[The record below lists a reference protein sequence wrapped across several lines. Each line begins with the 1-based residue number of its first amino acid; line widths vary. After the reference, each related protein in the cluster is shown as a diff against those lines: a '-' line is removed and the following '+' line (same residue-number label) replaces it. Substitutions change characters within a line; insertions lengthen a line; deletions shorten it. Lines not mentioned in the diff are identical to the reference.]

1 MPNDD
6 PESGSGVTRVSTL
19 ELFFDLVFVFAI
31 TQVSHLFGEA
41 HGALDIGRAV
51 LVLAVVW
58 WMYGG
63 YAWLTSNVGTE
74 RTIARALL
82 LCGMAGFLVIALRI
96 PAVAARHG
104 AALGV
109 AYLVVVLIHAALFT
123 HAPNSSARAILGVL
137 PFNLLLAIAV
147 LASGLVPPQWNW
159 IPWAIGGAAIVAT
172 TAARRERGFQM
183 SPRHFVERHGLVV
196 LIALGESVV
205 AIGGGAADLPVG
217 FWLVAWVVIGLALA
231 AALWWSYFDGD
242 DERAEQAMTR
252 ASDVERTRLGIY
264 AYYYAHLFMIAGIVI
279 VAAGVHEAVA
289 HLHEPAA
296 ANAWLISAGVAV
308 YLGGAAAYRR
318 LLGIGPALARVVAA
332 LVALGIVPVAEMT
345 GSLLQLVLVVAVL
358 VAMLVVERT
367 LQGGHAHKQ
376 FTPGA

>member
-1 MPNDD
+1 M
-6 PESGSGVTRVSTL
+6 
-19 ELFFDLVFVFAI
+19 
-31 TQVSHLFGEA
+31 
-41 HGALDIGRAV
+41 
-51 LVLAVVW
+51 
-58 WMYGG
+58 
-63 YAWLTSNVGTE
+63 
-74 RTIARALL
+74 
-82 LCGMAGFLVIALRI
+82 
-96 PAVAARHG
+96 
-104 AALGV
+104 
-109 AYLVVVLIHAALFT
+109 

-147 LASGLVPPQWNW
+147 LASGLVAAEWNW

-183 SPRHFVERHGLVV
+183 SPSHFVERHGLVV

-217 FWLVAWVVIGLALA
+217 FWLVAWVVLGLALA

-242 DERAEQAMTR
+242 DERAEHAMTR
-252 ASDVERTRLGIY
+252 ASDGERTTLGIY

-289 HLHEPAA
+289 HLHQPFA

-308 YLGGAAAYRR
+308 YLAGAALYRR
-318 LLGIGPALARVVAA
+318 LLGLGPAFVRAGAA
-332 LVALGIVPVAEMT
+332 VVALGIVPVAELT

-358 VAMLVVERT
+358 VAMLVGERMFA
-367 LQGGHAHKQ
+367 GRVAHKQ
-376 FTPGA
+376 FTSGA